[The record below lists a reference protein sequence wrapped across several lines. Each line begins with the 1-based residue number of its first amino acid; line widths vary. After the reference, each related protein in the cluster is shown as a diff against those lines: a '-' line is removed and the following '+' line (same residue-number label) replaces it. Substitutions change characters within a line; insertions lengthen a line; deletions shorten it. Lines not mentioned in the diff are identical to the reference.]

1 MTAPRAAPSPRRA
14 TGILVTA
21 AAGTVGQA
29 VVEALAEA
37 GETVV
42 AGMRDPRARLADGA
56 KWASGTAAAAAGSRA
71 HGLAGPGRPAGKPVR
86 APNQKP
92 LHNPA
97 QKPAPKPVTAAAG
110 PAARVHGTPPA
121 GHADHATAAGVDA
134 RAIVRAFDFGDRGTW
149 PAALAGVDRVV
160 LIRPLGVTDVARS
173 VIPFIDAAM
182 ESGVRQLV
190 LVSQLGL
197 PLDTRS
203 PQHAV
208 EQYLK
213 RTRAPYT
220 VVRLNVLLQT
230 LTTVCR
236 DDIRRRNEIVLPA
249 GGARMAFVDA
259 RDVARVIAAVLTEPG
274 HLRKTHTLSGEQS
287 LGYREVADILT
298 QVLGRTVD
306 YSAPN
311 EDDYL
316 TLLAKQGIPADQAAA
331 LQAGFRAV
339 RRRGAMLPNRSIR
352 RLTGRPATSVRRF
365 IDDHKELW
373 L

>member
-1 MTAPRAAPSPRRA
+1 MTDARAAPSPRRA
-14 TGILVTA
+14 AGILVTA
-21 AAGTVGQA
+21 AAGPVGQA

-56 KWASGTAAAAAGSRA
+56 KWASGTAAAVTGSRA
-71 HGLAGPGRPAGKPVR
+71 HGRAGPGRPAGKPVR

-97 QKPAPKPVTAAAG
+97 HKPVPAAAG
-110 PAARVHGTPPA
+110 PAGRALGTPPA

-134 RAIVRAFDFGDRGTW
+134 RAIVRAVDFADRGTW

-160 LIRPLGVTDVARS
+160 LIRPLGLTDVARS
-173 VIPFIDAAM
+173 VIPFIDTAM

-190 LVSQLGL
+190 LVSPLG
-197 PLDTRS
+197 PPFDTRS

-213 RTRAPYT
+213 RSRAPYT

-259 RDVARVIAAVLTEPG
+259 RDAARAIAAVLTEPG
-274 HLRKTHTLSGEQS
+274 HLRKSYTLSGEQA
-287 LGYREVADILT
+287 LGYREVAGILT
-298 QVLGRTVD
+298 AVLGRTVD
-306 YSAPN
+306 YSSPN

-316 TLLAKQGIPADQAAA
+316 ALLAKQGTPPEQAAA
-331 LQAGFRAV
+331 LQAGYRAV
-339 RRRGAMLPNRSIR
+339 RRRRAMLPNRSIR

-365 IDDHKELW
+365 IEDHRDVW